1 MRSQTSSEP
10 AGPSWPHTSI
20 QDVRKTVLQVM
31 ERIHSQFQASTSE
44 VAAVP
49 LHGLSAKTGEGAQE
63 LLPAAMH
70 LYDTWNKRLTT
81 SRLNA
86 WKEKVAPLFDR
97 LNHMPHCQH
106 SYSESVDGDDCI
118 W

>member
-1 MRSQTSSEP
+1 M
-10 AGPSWPHTSI
+10 I
-20 QDVRKTVLQVM
+20 LQVM
-31 ERIHSQFQASTSE
+31 DRIHSQFQASTSE

-86 WKEKVAPLFDR
+86 WKDKVTPLFDR
-97 LNHMPHCQH
+97 SRYMPHFQH
-106 SYSESVDGDDCI
+106 SCSESVDGDSGTR
-118 W
+118 

>member
-1 MRSQTSSEP
+1 
-10 AGPSWPHTSI
+10 
-20 QDVRKTVLQVM
+20 M

-49 LHGLSAKTGEGAQE
+49 LHGLSAKTGEGAQD

-81 SRLNA
+81 SRLNT
-86 WKEKVAPLFDR
+86 WKEKVTSLADSFCII
-97 LNHMPHCQH
+97 MPRSRRSAQSIALLAHGMHRMACVIMWKRVH
-106 SYSESVDGDDCI
+106 VMTGPYRCTEFA
-118 W
+118 